1 MSDNEKHG
9 IVRNDV
15 GSHVAELSEQERAQA
30 RLIGNEIARVYAE
43 KVRAYQD
50 LYKTHPDDEYIK
62 DTYGTGA
69 KVHAAATEPADDSS
83 YQRALKQS
91 AERLT
96 WNDLQVVFERDEGA
110 AVNLWHGVLDV
121 AMDQLKGGIYA
132 CDTLQHVDSD
142 MFKRAQFF
150 VIRDSLVKAWQP
162 KDAIEMSMVEML
174 VQAFVSYHYW
184 LRLANSMAARE
195 YEAAERGLER
205 NRYGERNSRWDT
217 PRITTA
223 DAIDRAIAMADRFN
237 RLYLRTLRQMRDL
250 RRYVVPVTINNP
262 EQVNIAADGGQQ
274 VNVQEKK
281 KTRKKKPVR
290 PVPGSQGS

>member
-9 IVRNDV
+9 MVRNDI
-15 GSHVAELSEQERAQA
+15 GSHLTELSEQDRARA
-30 RLIGNEIARVYAE
+30 RLLGNEIARVYAE
-43 KVRAYQD
+43 KVKGYQD
-50 LYKTHPDDEYIK
+50 LYKTYPDDEWIK
-62 DTYGTGA
+62 EHYDTGA
-69 KVHAAATEPADDSS
+69 KVHAAATVPADDEC
-83 YQRALKQS
+83 YQKALNQS

-96 WNDLQVVFERDEGA
+96 WSDLQTVAERSMDD
-110 AVNLWHGVLDV
+110 AVILWRGVLDV

-132 CDTLQHVDSD
+132 CETLSHVDSD
-142 MFKRAQFF
+142 MFQRAQFF
-150 VIRDSLVKAWQP
+150 VIRDSLVNAWQP

-195 YEAAERGLER
+195 YEAAERGLEK

-262 EQVNIAADGGQQ
+262 QQVNIAADGGQQ
-274 VNVQEKK
+274 VNVQKK
-281 KTRKKKPVR
+281 QKRKKATPPVLLAR
-290 PVPGSQGS
+290 KQ

>member
-9 IVRNDV
+9 IVRNDI
-15 GSHVAELSEQERAQA
+15 GSYLTELSEQDRARA
-30 RLIGNEIARVYAE
+30 RLLGNEIARVYAE
-43 KVRAYQD
+43 KVKGFQD
-50 LYKTHPDDEYIK
+50 LYKTYPDDEWIK
-62 DTYGTGA
+62 EHYGTGA
-69 KVHAAATEPADDSS
+69 NVHASATVPADDEE
-83 YQRALKQS
+83 YQRALNQS

-96 WNDLQVVFERDEGA
+96 WSDLQTVAERSMDD
-110 AVNLWHGVLDV
+110 AVSLWRGVLDV
-121 AMDQLKGGIYA
+121 ALDQLKGGIYA
-132 CDTLQHVDSD
+132 CETLAHVDSD
-142 MFKRAQFF
+142 MFQRAQFF
-150 VIRDSLVKAWQP
+150 VVRDSLVNAWQP

-195 YEAAERGLER
+195 YEAAEQKLER
-205 NRYGERNSRWDT
+205 NRYGERTSKWDT

-262 EQVNIAADGGQQ
+262 EQVNIATDGGQQ
-274 VNVQEKK
+274 VNVQEKGK
-281 KTRKKKPVR
+281 AKKKKPAR
-290 PVPGSQGS
+290 GF

>member
-9 IVRNDV
+9 VVRNDV
-15 GSHVAELSEQERAQA
+15 ISYLRELSEPEQAQA
-30 RLIGNEIARVYAE
+30 RMLGNEIARVYAE
-43 KVRAYQD
+43 KVKGYQD
-50 LYKTHPDDEYIK
+50 LYKTHPDDEWIK
-62 DTYGTGA
+62 EHYDTGA
-69 KVHAAATEPADDSS
+69 KVHAAATVPADDEC

-96 WNDLQVVFERDEGA
+96 WNDLQTVAERSMED
-110 AVNLWHGVLDV
+110 AVTLWHGVLDV
-121 AMDQLKGGIYA
+121 AMAQLKGGIYA
-132 CDTLQHVDSD
+132 CETLCRVDSD
-142 MFKRAQFF
+142 MFQRAQFI
-150 VIRDSLVKAWQP
+150 VIRDSLVNAWQP

-195 YEAAERGLER
+195 YEAAEQKLEK

-223 DAIDRAIAMADRFN
+223 DAIDRAISMADRFN

-262 EQVNIAADGGQQ
+262 QQVNIAAEGGQQ
-274 VNVQEKK
+274 VNVQEKRKLK
-281 KTRKKKPVR
+281 KEKPARRVLRKEE
-290 PVPGSQGS
+290 

>member
-1 MSDNEKHG
+1 MSDNDKHG
-9 IVRNDV
+9 MVRNDI
-15 GSHVAELSEQERAQA
+15 GSHLPELSEKDRAQA
-30 RLIGNEIARVYAE
+30 RLIGNEIARIYAE

-50 LYKTHPDDEYIK
+50 LYKTHPNDEYIK
-62 DTYGTGA
+62 DSYGTGA

-96 WNDLQVVFERDEGA
+96 WNDLQVVFERDESA
-110 AVNLWHGVLDV
+110 AVSLWRGVLDV
-121 AMDQLKGGIYA
+121 ALDQLKGGIYA
-132 CDTLQHVDSD
+132 CETLHHVDSD
-142 MFKRAQFF
+142 MFQRAQFF
-150 VIRDSLVKAWQP
+150 VIRDSLANAWQP

-195 YEAAERGLER
+195 YEAVEQKLER
-205 NRYGERNSRWDT
+205 DRYGERNSRWDT

-250 RRYVVPVTINNP
+250 RRIRRPNP
-262 EQVNIAADGGQQ
+262 KRTSGQRPPPSCQLRGGLFNQTAICRIYQGGLPYRKSIA
-274 VNVQEKK
+274 
-281 KTRKKKPVR
+281 
-290 PVPGSQGS
+290 S